1 MDKKTYF
8 LVSAVIFGVF
18 AVLHAARVFFG
29 WDAEIG
35 GFAVPVWGSWIV
47 VAVGGF
53 MAWHGWQYKG

>member
-8 LVSAVIFGVF
+8 LVSAVIFAAV
-18 AVLHAARVFFG
+18 AVLHAARIFFG

-35 GFAVPVWGSWIV
+35 GWVVPMWASWAAVL
-47 VAVGGF
+47 AGGF